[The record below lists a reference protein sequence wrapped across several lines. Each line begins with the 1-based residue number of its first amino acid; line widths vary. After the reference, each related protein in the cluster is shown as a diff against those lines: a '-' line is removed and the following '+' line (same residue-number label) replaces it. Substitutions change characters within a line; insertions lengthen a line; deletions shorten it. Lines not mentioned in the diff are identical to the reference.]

1 MKAFVSVLF
10 ILFSQQLIG
19 QFAFRFENEIPMS
32 INNTVLS
39 RAWEGGINSAQF
51 QKMDLNGDG
60 IEDLIIFHRMSG
72 ELTTYLAENEEF
84 VWAPEYKSF
93 FPPEI
98 TNWFILADYNC
109 DGKKDIFTSVPQGVT
124 VYENIS
130 TGETPE
136 WQKALDFLRFDNG
149 VNLQVNASDIPGIA
163 DIDGDG
169 DLDILSYRFTT
180 ASTIDFYKNTSI
192 ENGDCS
198 ALTFERVTR
207 RWGEFEEC
215 GCDNFAFGS
224 SCPIGGAANLEFGIN
239 SEEESQHAG
248 GKTITLFDTDNDGDL
263 DLITSDEF
271 CQTLYFMTNVGDS
284 ENALM
289 TSFISYPE
297 ANQAA
302 FQVFPTAF
310 MEDINFDGQKEL
322 IVSSNLDGNVLNTVD
337 FRNTSKFY
345 VSSSN
350 SVSDFETA
358 SIPFL
363 QTEML
368 DLGENTYPA
377 FADFDNDGDLDF
389 FIGTRGELDQGVF
402 AASIYQFENTGGRFS
417 PSFNLIN
424 NDFLNLK
431 SLVSRNIKPQFIDL
445 DRNGSLDLI
454 YQSTNSSNETSL
466 QYRLNAGKFTFG
478 ELQTIAFSLSENDN
492 IYFYDVNTD
501 GEVDLLRAV
510 SSGAVSL
517 HLNQGDFS
525 FADPMNGFAG
535 ITANFLKRNPT
546 LVVNDFNSDG
556 KPELITLDNSG
567 NLNVISG
574 PMKEDFTPSST
585 QNQLLQTSLIEELN
599 LTDLSNGSW
608 LTSADLFGNGKPAI
622 IIGNNRGGIYILANE
637 SSTARNGEDNSIS
650 LTTFPNPT
658 LGSFF
663 LRTDVDA
670 VFELYTIQGQKIL
683 ENINL
688 IEGVTIEIPSSNL
701 AAGIYLIRV
710 FNGVN
715 KATVKRIIIQK

>member
-1 MKAFVSVLF
+1 MKGFVSVLL
-10 ILFSQQLIG
+10 ILFSNQLIG

-32 INNTVLS
+32 INNSVLE

-51 QKMDLNGDG
+51 QKMDLNGDE

-98 TNWFILADYNC
+98 SNWFILADYNC
-109 DGKKDIFTSVPQGVT
+109 DGKKDIFTSVPQGIT

-130 TGETPE
+130 VGEMPE
-136 WQKALDFLRFDNG
+136 WQKALDFLRFDDG
-149 VNLQVNASDIPGIA
+149 VNIQVNASDIPGIA

-180 ASTIDFYKNTSI
+180 ASTIDFYRNTSI

-224 SCPIGGAANLEFGIN
+224 SCPIGGAANLEFGVN
-239 SEEESQHAG
+239 DGEDLQHAG
-248 GKTITLFDTDNDGDL
+248 GKTIMLFDTDNDGDL

-289 TSFISYPE
+289 TSFVSYPE
-297 ANQAA
+297 ANPAA

-322 IVSSNLDGNVLNTVD
+322 IVSSNLAGNVFNTVD

-345 VSSSN
+345 ISSS
-350 SVSDFETA
+350 STASEFETA

-363 QTEML
+363 QPEML

-389 FIGTRGELDQGVF
+389 FIGTRGELDGGVF

-417 PSFNLIN
+417 PSFNLID

-431 SLVSRNIKPQFIDL
+431 SLTSRNIKPQFIDL
-445 DRNGSLDLI
+445 DGNGSQDLI
-454 YQSTNSSNETSL
+454 YQSTSSSNETSL
-466 QYRLNAGKFTFG
+466 QYRHNSGNFTFG
-478 ELQTIAFSLSENDN
+478 EAQTMAFSLSENDN
-492 IYFYDVNTD
+492 IYFYDVNSD
-501 GEVDLLRAV
+501 GEIDLLRAA

-517 HLNQGDFS
+517 YLNQGDFN
-525 FADPMNGFAG
+525 FATPINGFAG
-535 ITANFLKRNPT
+535 ITSNFLKRNPT
-546 LVVNDFNSDG
+546 FIINDFNSDG

-567 NLNVISG
+567 NLNVLSG
-574 PMKEDFTPSST
+574 TINENFSPAST
-585 QNQLLQTSLIEELN
+585 QNQLLQNALVEELTLTN
-599 LTDLSNGSW
+599 LSDGSW
-608 LTSADLFGNGKPAI
+608 LTSADLFGNGRPAI

-637 SSTARNGEDNSIS
+637 SSTVRNGEDNSIS

-658 LGSFF
+658 SGSFF

-670 VFELYTIQGQKIL
+670 VFELYTVQGQKIL
-683 ENINL
+683 ENIYL
-688 IEGVTIEIPSSNL
+688 AEGVTKEIPSSNL

-710 FNGVN
+710 FNGIN
-715 KATVKRIIIQK
+715 TATVKRIIIQK